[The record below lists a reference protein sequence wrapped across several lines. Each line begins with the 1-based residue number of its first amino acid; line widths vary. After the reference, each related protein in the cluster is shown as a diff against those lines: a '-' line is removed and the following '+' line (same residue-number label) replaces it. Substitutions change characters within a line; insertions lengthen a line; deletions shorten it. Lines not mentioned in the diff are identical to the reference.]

1 MQAGFYISGVAGQ
14 MVQHKLDEISHNL
27 ANVNTVGYKATRS
40 AFSTTL
46 ANQMQGGS
54 NTKSPSAYVNYNNN
68 FNDMREGNIKQTGN
82 DLDFSIQGDAF
93 FKVGLANGGE
103 AYTRAG
109 NFSLDAEGNLLTQSG
124 HPVLSTNGSPIQLPP
139 GHITASSE
147 GSLLVDKVPAAELGL
162 VRIKDAAKAEKL
174 GEVLFASP
182 KDNTAPV
189 TEGVI
194 VHQGALE
201 ESNVNAIHAITDLVN
216 TMRNFQS
223 TMKIIEQYDKQTG
236 RLNDQVGRIQ
246 N

>member
-1 MQAGFYISGVAGQ
+1 MI
-14 MVQHKLDEISHNL
+14 L
-27 ANVNTVGYKATRS
+27 
-40 AFSTTL
+40 TL
-46 ANQMQGGS
+46 PFRA
-54 NTKSPSAYVNYNNN
+54 
-68 FNDMREGNIKQTGN
+68 I
-82 DLDFSIQGDAF
+82 AF
-93 FKVGLANGGE
+93 FKVGLASGGE

-109 NFSLDAEGNLLTQSG
+109 NFSLDADGNLLTQSG
-124 HPVLSTNGSPIQLPP
+124 LPVLSESGDPIQLPP
-139 GHITASSE
+139 GHITTSSE
-147 GSLLVDKVPAAELGL
+147 GSLLVDKVQVAELGL

-189 TEGVI
+189 TQGII

-201 ESNVNAIHAITDLVN
+201 QSNVNAIHAITDLVN

-236 RLNDQVGRIQ
+236 RLSDQIGRIQ